1 MDIRAFLNKAPTGA
15 AAAWHT
21 ASYVRADG
29 CEMTPDLE
37 PLLCR
42 CGDHSAKHVPAKQKQ
57 PSRWMVMAVKVQGQK
72 PRMVTNVTTKEKA
85 LERVRA
91 ACAPAA
97 VHTAPAGPEML
108 NESDVTAAGPEVHLL
123 VPAF

>member
-1 MDIRAFLNKAPTGA
+1 VPLWRPLREARPRKAEA
-15 AAAWHT
+15 AV
-21 ASYVRADG
+21 SLDGDG
-29 CEMTPDLE
+29 CENAGT
-37 PLLCR
+37 
-42 CGDHSAKHVPAKQKQ
+42 
-57 PSRWMVMAVKVQGQK
+57 K

-97 VHTAPAGPEML
+97 AHTAPAGPEML